1 MGADKTKDLG
11 DSERLTAHE
20 IFESAVE
27 HAREELR
34 RPWTALAFSGVA
46 GGLTMGLTGLSTGL
60 VTSILNPGTV
70 TELVAAIVYPIGFL
84 AVVIGRAQLFTE
96 NTLYPVV
103 LVLTEKK
110 YLLPTVKLWAVVYG
124 GNWLGS
130 LLFAVLVVKT
140 SALSDGA
147 RDSLVALGV
156 HAIAH
161 PFASVFWSGVVAGWL
176 LALVAWLVTGSHWT
190 TGQALVTWAM
200 TFVLGLGKFAHCVA
214 NSGEILS
221 SLLAGRI
228 AFTDYGVWLAAATLG
243 NIAGGVV
250 MVSLLN
256 YGQVKIG
263 EPATDQDSDRRRAS

>member
-1 MGADKTKDLG
+1 MGDKPKDLG

-27 HAREELR
+27 HARTELT
-34 RPWTALAFSGVA
+34 RPWLALSFSGIA

-60 VTSILNPGTV
+60 VTWLLGEAPLTH
-70 TELVAAIVYPIGFL
+70 LVAAIVYPIGFL
-84 AVVIGRAQLFTE
+84 AVIIGRAQLFTE

-103 LVLTEKK
+103 LVLSEKK
-110 YLLPTVKLWAVVYG
+110 YFVKTVKLWAVVYA

-130 LLFAVLVVKT
+130 VVFAGLVVKT
-140 SALSDGA
+140 DALNPDVKNILNQFGVSA
-147 RDSLVALGV
+147 V
-156 HAIAH
+156 HHSFSA
-161 PFASVFWSGVVAGWL
+161 VFWSGVVAGWL

-190 TGQALVTWAM
+190 TGQAVMTWTM
-200 TFVLGLGKFAHCVA
+200 TFILGLGKFAHCVA

-221 SLLAGRI
+221 AVLSRAVSF
-228 AFTDYGVWLAAATLG
+228 ADYGSWLSAATLG

-256 YGQVKIG
+256 YGQVRLGTTG
-263 EPATDQDSDRRRAS
+263 EQESKLRKAS

>member
-1 MGADKTKDLG
+1 MKDKPKDLG

-20 IFESAVE
+20 IFESAVQ

-34 RPWTALAFSGVA
+34 RPWPALSFSGIA

-60 VTSILNPGTV
+60 IIWLMGHGP
-70 TELVAAIVYPIGFL
+70 VAQLLAAAVYPVGFL
-84 AVVIGRAQLFTE
+84 AVIIGRAQLFTE

-110 YLLPTVKLWAVVYG
+110 YLLSTLKLWAVVYA
-124 GNWLGS
+124 GNWIGS
-130 LLFAVLVVKT
+130 LVFAALAVKT
-140 SALSDGA
+140 TALQPA
-147 RDSLVALGV
+147 VRNTLVELGTT
-156 HAIAH
+156 AIDR
-161 PFASVFWSGVVAGWL
+161 PFVTVFWSGVVAGWL

-190 TGQALVTWAM
+190 TGQALVTWTM

-221 SLLAGRI
+221 AAIAGNI
-228 AFTDYGVWLAAATLG
+228 SFADYGSWLVAATIG
-243 NIAGGVV
+243 NIAGGVI

-256 YGQVKIG
+256 YGQVRLG
-263 EPATDQDSDRRRAS
+263 QPSEESNTDLRRAG